1 MNFYRPQVV
10 PEKFLNVLSANF
22 AKKKISQKHFA
33 TQRIKVKQTQRTH
46 NYYFVFI
53 LKETISFFV
62 IHESFSPFKGTREKK
77 TFSFCR
83 IFPLSLSHEQHMSSL
98 DEGLKIYPN

>member
-10 PEKFLNVLSANF
+10 TEKFLNVLSANF
-22 AKKKISQKHFA
+22 AKKKKISQKHFA
-33 TQRIKVKQTQRTH
+33 TRRIKVKQTQRTY

-77 TFSFCR
+77 
-83 IFPLSLSHEQHMSSL
+83 LSVFAGFFLYLLAMNNTCL
-98 DEGLKIYPN
+98 L

>member
-10 PEKFLNVLSANF
+10 TENFLNVLPANF
-22 AKKKISQKHFA
+22 AKKKKNSQKHFA

-77 TFSFCR
+77 
-83 IFPLSLSHEQHMSSL
+83 LSVFAGFFLYLLAMNNTCL
-98 DEGLKIYPN
+98 L